1 MALTYFKRYRME
13 INLAGRDLSG
23 WQSLPGY
30 QFLPWND
37 SLLEAHA
44 QAKYS
49 SFRDELDVNIFPCLG
64 ELAGCR
70 RLMREIRTKPAFL
83 PEATWLALCMGDGRN
98 RCRYCGTIQ
107 GISEENGT
115 GVVQNL
121 GIAPAHRNRGLGT
134 ALMCRALEGF
144 LRAGLTRVH
153 LEVTADNEGAIRLYR
168 RLGFTTM
175 KTVFKAVEVVYV

>member
-13 INLAGRDLSG
+13 INLAGRDLSWSEG
-23 WQSLPGY
+23 PAGY
-30 QFLPWND
+30 QFWPWKE

-44 QAKYS
+44 HAKYL
-49 SFRDELDVNIFPCLG
+49 SFRDELDVNLFPCLG

-70 RLMREIRTKPAFL
+70 RLMREIRTKPGFV
-83 PEATWLALCMGDGRN
+83 PEATWLAVCPRAGGDRFE
-98 RCRYCGTIQ
+98 YCGTIQ
-107 GISEENGT
+107 GISEPSGT

-134 ALMCRALEGF
+134 VLLCRALEGF
-144 LRAGLTRVH
+144 SRSGQSRVR

-168 RLGFTTM
+168 RLGFTTV